1 MVELVLK
8 PFVNGKVRD
17 SSLDFFCDGRKERH
31 LFPNGFPKLPDR
43 IFDGNRVPQ
52 IMYLIPIS
60 TLFLMVV
67 TFTGAAD
74 LGETLVGSV
83 AGVKAG
89 LVYN

>member
-8 PFVNGKVRD
+8 PFVNGKVGD
-17 SSLDFFCDGRKERH
+17 SRLNFFCDGRKERH
-31 LFPNGFPKLPDR
+31 LFPDGLPELPDR

-52 IMYLIPIS
+52 IMYFIPTS
-60 TLFLMVV
+60 TLFLVV
-67 TFTGAAD
+67 SFTGAVD

-89 LVYN
+89 LVYD